1 MNRNS
6 LSLVFNK
13 DTFENKLATS
23 WLGRSLYFFEELP
36 STNTFA
42 KKLKEEGVLHG
53 TLVLTDVQTN
63 GRGQHDHKWIVEP
76 GQNLTFS
83 LIFEP
88 NNANRLNLLTLTCAL
103 SVKDTIENL
112 TGVDAQIK
120 WPNDVL
126 VKGKKLCG
134 ILTETVFIGNKL
146 DRVVV
151 GIGLNVNQQ
160 KFSGELENNA
170 TSLSIECSG
179 EISREKLLVEILQN
193 IEYRYR
199 LWNQF
204 NADLVKDI
212 NRAMIGFG
220 EWTSL
225 LLNGEKLDGE
235 YKFMGVNE
243 AGELVALNKDLDVKR
258 FAYEQIRVE

>member
-1 MNRNS
+1 MFDS
-6 LSLVFNK
+6 EL
-13 DTFENKLATS
+13 FEKELATS
-23 WLGRSLYFFEELP
+23 WLGRNYYFFEEIP
-36 STNTFA
+36 STNSFA
-42 KKLKEEGVLHG
+42 KKLQEDSPLHG
-53 TLVLTDVQTN
+53 SLILTDHQTG
-63 GRGQHDHKWIVEP
+63 GRGQYERKWTVEK
-76 GQNLTFS
+76 GKNLTFS

-88 NNANRLNLLTLTCAL
+88 KKAERFTLLTLTCAL
-103 SVKDTIENL
+103 AVR
-112 TGVDAQIK
+112 DAVNKLAGLEAMIK
-120 WPNDVL
+120 WPNDIL
-126 VKGKKLCG
+126 NEGKKLCG
-134 ILTETVFIGNKL
+134 ILTETQFLGNHL
-146 DRVVV
+146 ERVVV

-160 KFSGELENNA
+160 KFSGELENSA
-170 TSLSIECSG
+170 TSLSIESSG
-179 EISREKLLVEILQN
+179 EISREKVLAEILQN

-204 NADLVKDI
+204 NMDLVKDI